1 MGKRGPAPKPT
12 NLRVLHGDRRD
23 RINTREPQ
31 PREALPEPPERMSPG
46 ALVIWEYTIEELA
59 SMRTITAADR
69 DALACYCEAVATH
82 RRASELLA
90 RSDILMKA
98 LHGDRLVRNPLLA
111 VQRDAAYTIRQFAGE
126 FGLTPSARSSIRVG
140 QRNVE
145 DVERLLS

>member
-1 MGKRGPAPKPT
+1 MGKRGPAAKPT

-23 RINTREPQ
+23 RINTSEPQ
-31 PREALPEPPERMSPG
+31 AREALPEPPERMS
-46 ALVIWEYTIEELA
+46 AAAAHIWAYTLEELA
-59 SMRTITAADR
+59 GMRTVTSADR
-69 DALACYCEAVATH
+69 DALVCYCEAVATH

-90 RSDILMKA
+90 RSDILIKA

-111 VQRDAAYTIRQFAGE
+111 IQRDAAHTIRQFAQE

-140 QRNVE
+140 QRPVE